1 MTTTE
6 YEKLNEKQKIAVITT
21 EGPLLILAGAGAGKT
36 KTITHRILHL
46 IADKKVP
53 PEQILAVT
61 FTNKAAREMR
71 DRVENLLRAHH
82 IEKSRGTMP
91 LVTTFHSLG
100 VYIIKEN
107 ATLLDL
113 PKYFSIFDKG
123 DGKRAIKEAMEKAGV
138 NSLVMEPGK
147 IQGIIS
153 KEKGK
158 MQTASSYRELIGNEY
173 FPRIVSSVWTE
184 YEKILAREK
193 ALDFD
198 DLLLVSTRLLKE
210 NKTVREMYQKRF
222 SYIHIDEYQDTNT
235 VQYELSRL
243 IAGEKKNVCVVGDID
258 QNIYTWRG
266 ANIQNI
272 LNFEKD
278 YPNAKIILLEENY
291 RSTQTILSAA
301 NQVIAKNEI
310 RKEKNLFTKNGEGEK
325 ITVYQSYDEADEA
338 SFIASECKKL
348 IAEGTK
354 PEGIAVLYRANFQS
368 RALEEIFLALNVP
381 YQLLGTRFFEREEV
395 KDTLSYLRF
404 ALNPESLSDFAR
416 ILNKPARGIGKVTL
430 AKIFEGKE
438 SELSEVM
445 KTKMKDFRNLV
456 EEIKYAAENSKPSV
470 AVKTVIQRSGL
481 EEYLKK
487 DAAEG
492 EERLE
497 NLRELVSL
505 ATKYDNLAQGY
516 GMEKLLEE
524 ASLASDQ
531 DSLTEEKMGVKLM
544 TVHAA
549 KGLEFEYVFIC
560 GLEQDLFPHKKLD
573 EESVTREE
581 AEEERRLFYVALTRA
596 KKKVYL
602 THASIRTIFG
612 GKNVSVPSEFI
623 TDIDEGLIHEIGA
636 EREKGRVKTI
646 YLD

>member
-1 MTTTE
+1 MDLFQG
-6 YEKLNEKQKIAVITT
+6 LNQKQKEAVLSVD
-21 EGPLLILAGAGAGKT
+21 GPLLILAGAGAGKT
-36 KTITHRILHL
+36 KTITHRILYL
-46 IADKKVP
+46 IAEKGVR
-53 PEQILAVT
+53 PEEILAIT

-71 DRVENLLRAHH
+71 DRVEALLRSHN
-82 IEKSRGTMP
+82 ITKSHGMMP
-91 LVTTFHSLG
+91 FVSTFHSLG
-100 VYIIKEN
+100 VSIIKDN
-107 ATLLDL
+107 AQLLGL
-113 PKYFSIFDKG
+113 PKFFSIFDKG
-123 DGKRAIKEAMEKAGV
+123 DGKRAVKEAMEKSNV

-147 IQGIIS
+147 IQGVIS

-158 MQTASSYRELIGNEY
+158 MKTASIYAESVGNEY
-173 FPRIVSSVWTE
+173 FPRIVSSVWNE

-198 DLLLVSTRLLKE
+198 DLILVSTKLLKE
-210 NKTVREMYQKRF
+210 NKEVREKYQNRF
-222 SYIHIDEYQDTNT
+222 SYVHIDEYQDTNT
-235 VQYELSRL
+235 VQYQMSRL
-243 IAGEKKNVCVVGDID
+243 ITGDKKNICVVGDID

-301 NQVIAKNEI
+301 NQIIAKNEI
-310 RKEKNLFTKNGEGEK
+310 RKEKNLFTKNEEGER
-325 ITVYQSYDEADEA
+325 ITVYQSYDESDEA

-348 IAEGTK
+348 IENGVDAKE
-354 PEGIAVLYRANFQS
+354 IAVLYRANFQS
-368 RALEEIFLALNVP
+368 RALEEIFLALNVS
-381 YQLLGTRFFEREEV
+381 YQLLGTRFFERKEV
-395 KDTLSYLRF
+395 KDTLSYLRYAF
-404 ALNPESLSDFAR
+404 NPESLSDLAR
-416 ILNKPARGIGKVTL
+416 VLNTPPRGIGKVTL

-438 SELSEVM
+438 EELSEVM
-445 KTKMKDFRNLV
+445 KRKMQDFRELIA
-456 EEIKYAAENSKPSV
+456 EIKSAGETLKPSN
-470 AVKTVIQRSGL
+470 AIKLVIQKSGL
-481 EEYLKK
+481 EDYLKK
-487 DAAEG
+487 DTAEG

-505 ATKYDNLAQGY
+505 ATKYDNLALGQ

-531 DSLTEEKMGVKLM
+531 DSLTEEKTGVKLM
-544 TVHAA
+544 TVHSA

-612 GKNVSVPSEFI
+612 GKNVCIPSEFI
-623 TDIDEGLIHEIGA
+623 TDIDEGLINEIGA